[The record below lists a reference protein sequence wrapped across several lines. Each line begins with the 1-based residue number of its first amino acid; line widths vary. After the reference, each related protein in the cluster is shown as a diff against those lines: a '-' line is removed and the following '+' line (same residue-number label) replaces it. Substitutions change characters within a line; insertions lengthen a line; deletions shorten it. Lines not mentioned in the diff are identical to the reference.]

1 MVSLIVG
8 GLVFVLVLIGLYGF
22 GWFSTPY
29 SDAFRY
35 LFYLFLVLFLLIIG
49 FALYDH
55 PYEGYDPTAKVP

>member
-1 MVSLIVG
+1 MVTLIAGV
-8 GLVFVLVLIGLYGF
+8 LLFVLILLGLYAF

-29 SDAFRY
+29 SDAFRFV
-35 LFYLFLVLFLLIIG
+35 LYLFLVLSVLIIG